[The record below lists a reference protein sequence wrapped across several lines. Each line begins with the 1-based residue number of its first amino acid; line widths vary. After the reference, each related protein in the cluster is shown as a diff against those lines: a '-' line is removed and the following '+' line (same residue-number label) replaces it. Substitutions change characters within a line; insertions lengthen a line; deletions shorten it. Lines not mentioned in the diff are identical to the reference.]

1 MTQLRAL
8 ILTILLTSAGAS
20 AEDWP
25 QFRGP
30 SGQGISSAKDVPIKW
45 STNENVAWKK
55 DIPGQGWSSPV
66 LVGGKIYLT
75 SAMVEGNAPTSLRT
89 ICVDAKSGE
98 ILWNKEVFHR
108 GPVQSIKH
116 EKNSYASPTPI
127 VTNDRI
133 YVHVGHLGTAA
144 LDLAGNVLW
153 TQTNLSFMS
162 VHGNA
167 GSPILLNGMLIF
179 NCDGARNPF
188 IVALDAN
195 SGEVKWKTPR
205 NTPSRALFSF
215 STPLAIDV
223 DGATQ
228 IVSPA
233 SGIVAAYEP
242 AHGNEIWRVGYGL
255 GYSVG
260 PRPIYTNG
268 LVLLSSGFDNPVGY
282 AIDPKGANGDVTE
295 TKVAWKERK
304 AAPCTPSI
312 VAVGHEAYWV
322 SDNGIAACADA
333 KSGTIHWSHR
343 LGGNF
348 SASPG
353 AAEGRGYFQNE
364 TGEGFLVKAT
374 KTFELLSGKDL
385 GGRSLASALGM
396 GGGNFF

>member
-127 VTNDRI
+127 VTNDRL
-133 YVHVGHLGTAA
+133 YVHFGHLGTAA
-144 LDLAGNVLW
+144 LDLQGNVLW

-167 GSPILLNGMLIF
+167 GSPILLDGMLIF
-179 NCDGARNPF
+179 NCDGAKNPF
-188 IVALDAN
+188 IVALDVKN
-195 SGEVKWKTPR
+195 GQVKWKTPR
-205 NTPSRALFSF
+205 NSPSRALFSF
-215 STPLAIDV
+215 STPLAIELN
-223 DGATQ
+223 GATQ

-233 SGIVAAYEP
+233 S
-242 AHGNEIWRVGYGL
+242 
-255 GYSVG
+255 
-260 PRPIYTNG
+260 
-268 LVLLSSGFDNPVGY
+268 
-282 AIDPKGANGDVTE
+282 
-295 TKVAWKERK
+295 
-304 AAPCTPSI
+304 
-312 VAVGHEAYWV
+312 
-322 SDNGIAACADA
+322 
-333 KSGTIHWSHR
+333 
-343 LGGNF
+343 
-348 SASPG
+348 
-353 AAEGRGYFQNE
+353 
-364 TGEGFLVKAT
+364 
-374 KTFELLSGKDL
+374 
-385 GGRSLASALGM
+385 
-396 GGGNFF
+396 